1 MWWIRQSFGSGRVVM
16 ELEFFAWCRCKFII
30 SVVIRSFLVKDL
42 LQVLIGDA
50 TIIHW
55 RLVILFYYQLR
66 GRFSLVL
73 HYDYS
78 RLVNLISKSRAID
91 QIWWAIPFVVILLLL
106 LLLSLCT
113 SLMPLITFIGT
124 STFIMIGPYK
134 KVIRQ
139 QNWRCPLTYISFRSI
154 LEDLLVS

>member
-1 MWWIRQSFGSGRVVM
+1 MWRIWQSFGAGRVM
-16 ELEFFAWCRCKFII
+16 MKLEFFAWCWCKFII

-50 TIIHW
+50 TIIHR

-66 GRFSLVL
+66 SRFSLVL

-106 LLLSLCT
+106 RLSLCT
-113 SLMPLITFIGT
+113 SLMTLITFIGT